1 MAGPGARRPSRWCGL
16 SSCRSTSDTRSFTT
30 TTQRGRQG
38 SSNYGA
44 AFRRRSR
51 RCLPCRSR
59 RHTREQTS
67 ASGRPANDRPHSVQ
81 SRSTREH
88 PATRSTT
95 FEDPPQSGFL
105 SPAASCSAG
114 RGKGTARKKRARA
127 WRGVF
132 EPGSFERPLPLPTS
146 ERCSPV
152 SIGKDRYQND
162 DEDDPKPGR
171 HSDPF
176 LGKRVDST
184 RNGWPAA
191 GSKPRDSSAL
201 PERFPAS
208 CRPCVSLEPSRPAG
222 YGRWGRGS
230 SATLPA

>member
-1 MAGPGARRPSRWCGL
+1 V
-16 SSCRSTSDTRSFTT
+16 
-30 TTQRGRQG
+30 
-38 SSNYGA
+38 NYAA

-105 SPAASCSAG
+105 SPAASCSAD
-114 RGKGTARKKRARA
+114 RGKERLGKNAR
-127 WRGVF
+127 
-132 EPGSFERPLPLPTS
+132 EPGEGSSSLVPSSDLCPSLPQ
-146 ERCSPV
+146 RDASPV

-162 DEDDPKPGR
+162 DEDDPKQ
-171 HSDPF
+171 
-176 LGKRVDST
+176 VST
-184 RNGWPAA
+184 VI
-191 GSKPRDSSAL
+191 L
-201 PERFPAS
+201 
-208 CRPCVSLEPSRPAG
+208 SLESASTLRG
-222 YGRWGRGS
+222 MDDRRWGRSLGTRAPYP
-230 SATLPA
+230 SASPPLAGPA